1 MSINIIPTW
10 QVQQYAN
17 TINLLLQQRG
27 SKLRNT
33 VTVGNYVGKQASP
46 VDQLGAVNMQPVTT
60 KFGPMGRID
69 APTDRRWVFP
79 LDFDLP
85 QLIDTLD
92 LLRIKL
98 DPKSDYTQNA
108 LHAAGRQLD
117 DLIIDNLF
125 ADAKTGETGGTT
137 TTFLAGNIV
146 AVNFGAAGNTG
157 LTVAKMREAKRILM
171 AHEVDFEAEEP
182 TMIVKAK
189 QHDNLLAEAQVIS
202 TDFNEKPVMVDGK
215 VTRFLGINIKHCE
228 RLDANGS
235 SQDLIPVYV
244 KSGMHLGIWNDIS
257 TNIAQRVDLQN
268 IPWQVYVT
276 LTAGATRI
284 EEKKVVQIVCA

>member
-27 SKLRNT
+27 SKLRDT
-33 VTVGNYVGKQASP
+33 VTMGSYVGKQASP

-92 LLRIKL
+92 MLRIKL

-108 LHAAGRQLD
+108 LYAAGRQID
-117 DLIIDNLF
+117 DLIIDNFF
-125 ADAKTGETGGTT
+125 ADAKTGETGAAT

-171 AHEVDFEAEEP
+171 AHEVDFEAEQP

-202 TDFNEKPVMVDGK
+202 TDFNEKPVLVDGK

-244 KSGMHLGIWNDIS
+244 KSGMHFGMWNDIKTDIS
-257 TNIAQRVDLQN
+257 QRNDIQN

-276 LTAGATRI
+276 LTGGATRI
-284 EEKKVVQIVCA
+284 EEKKVVQIICA

>member
-1 MSINIIPTW
+1 
-10 QVQQYAN
+10 
-17 TINLLLQQRG
+17 
-27 SKLRNT
+27 
-33 VTVGNYVGKQASP
+33 
-46 VDQLGAVNMQPVTT
+46 VTT

-244 KSGMHLGIWNDIS
+244 KSGVHLGIWNDIS